1 MNTNFTA
8 TFETESNILRTGIN
22 DGKLSVQDISVYSYL
37 KLMADRKTGVVG
49 DYSPI
54 KYKDIAAKLLHE
66 FSDSAVN
73 SIRAS
78 VNKLVTVGLVVRESL
93 KNKLR
98 LVLKAYL
105 DCYKI
110 LTSKEDKQPAKQAP
124 AAVEPAK
131 QAPAAVKPAIPKQT
145 PTHAPKQALAAKPE
159 QKKQSSDPCK
169 NPATT
174 GFVSKIN
181 RSSDQGKSV
190 EDKNKETKKSIDI
203 LVADTRKVGFEGV
216 VDYNSL
222 AEMVEQHGI
231 VSARRLVAEIKRIND
246 NGDIEKLSKPLSYFF
261 YTVSKKETS
270 STNTMNSGAHQA
282 FEPTKKLNDVE
293 REKAIKAAEEAMKS
307 LFG

>member
-8 TFETESNILRTGIN
+8 TFEAESNILRTGIN
-22 DGKLSVQDISVYSYL
+22 EGNLSIKDISVYSYL

-49 DYSPI
+49 DYSTI

-66 FSDSAVN
+66 TTPTAVN

-78 VNKLVTVGLVVRESL
+78 INKLVKMGLVVRESL

-124 AAVEPAK
+124 AAV
-131 QAPAAVKPAIPKQT
+131 KPAIPKQT
-145 PTHAPKQALAAKPE
+145 PTHAPKQAPAAKPE
-159 QKKQSSDPCK
+159 QKKQSSAPCK

-174 GFVSKIN
+174 GFVRKIN
-181 RSSDQGKSV
+181 RSSDQGESV
-190 EDKNKETKKSIDI
+190 EDKNKETKKNIDI

-231 VSARRLVAEIKRIND
+231 VSARKLVAEIKRIND

-261 YTVSKKETS
+261 YAVSKKETS
-270 STNTMNSGAHQA
+270 SKNTMNSEAYKLH
-282 FEPTKKLNDVE
+282 EPVKKLSEFE

>member
-110 LTSKEDKQPAKQAP
+110 LTSKEDKQPAKQA
-124 AAVEPAK
+124 
-131 QAPAAVKPAIPKQT
+131 
-145 PTHAPKQALAAKPE
+145 LAAKPE

-231 VSARRLVAEIKRIND
+231 VSARKLVAEIKRIND

-261 YTVSKKETS
+261 YAVSKKETS